1 MVAAIVLAAGESRRM
16 GQLKPLLPFGP
27 RTVIET
33 VVASLSASRVGEILV
48 VTGHRSEEVEAALA
62 QAPVRV
68 VRNPDY
74 RRGMLSSVQRG
85 VAAAPAETTWF
96 LVALAD

>member
-1 MVAAIVLAAGESRRM
+1 MITAIVLAAGESRRM
-16 GQLKPLLPFGP
+16 GRLKPLLPFGP

-33 VVASLSASRVGEILV
+33 VVASLSASRAGEILV

-62 QAPVRV
+62 QAPARV

-74 RRGMLSSVQRG
+74 RRGMLSSVQCG
-85 VAAAPAETTWF
+85 VAAAAPDTTWF
-96 LVALAD
+96 LIA